1 MESTCH
7 ASIIRNCA
15 HLDPIETLFKKK
27 KWAMVVH
34 AYSPSKVEG
43 RSLGLLAS
51 KVPMVLCS
59 IWETKGGGTGS
70 DMNLQDDR

>member
-1 MESTCH
+1 
-7 ASIIRNCA
+7 
-15 HLDPIETLFKKK
+15 
-27 KWAMVVH
+27 MVVH